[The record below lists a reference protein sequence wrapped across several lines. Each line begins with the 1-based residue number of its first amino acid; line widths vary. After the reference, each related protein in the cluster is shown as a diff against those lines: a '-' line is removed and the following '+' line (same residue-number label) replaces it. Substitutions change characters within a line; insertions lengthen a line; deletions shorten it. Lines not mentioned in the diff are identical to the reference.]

1 VTRLL
6 VLVTAL
12 VFIVGFAALTI
23 AAIAQQGLSAEAV
36 ISVLVIVLLGVG
48 VIGALLG
55 TPRDP
60 PR

>member
-1 VTRLL
+1 MTRLA
-6 VLVTAL
+6 VFVAAL

-23 AAIAQQGLSAEAV
+23 SAIAQQGLSAEAV
-36 ISVLVIVLLGVG
+36 LAVIVIVLLGVG